1 VALDPQKEGGVT
13 MGQGALGT
21 VYENGDVIVRQ
32 GELGDC
38 MYVVQSGEVEVVQ
51 ATNGGEHRLAILGTG
66 DFFGEMAVFEKEVRS
81 ATVRA
86 HGEARAL
93 KVDKRTLLRRI
104 KEDPLLAVNLL
115 QTMSQRIRDLNA
127 HLAALQ
133 GGSS

>member
-1 VALDPQKEGGVT
+1 
-13 MGQGALGT
+13 
-21 VYENGDVIVRQ
+21 
-32 GELGDC
+32 

-51 ATNGGEHRLAILGTG
+51 ATPGGEHRLAVLGTG
-66 DFFGEMAVFEKEVRS
+66 DFFGEMAMFEKEVRS

-127 HLAALQ
+127 KLAALQ
-133 GGSS
+133 GEAS

>member
-1 VALDPQKEGGVT
+1 
-13 MGQGALGT
+13 MGQGALGS
-21 VYENGDVIVRQ
+21 VYKHGDVIVRQ
-32 GELGDC
+32 GDLADC

-51 ATNGGEHRLAILGTG
+51 ATDGGEQRLALLGSG
-66 DFFGEMAVFEKEVRS
+66 DFFGEMAMFEKEVRS

-115 QTMSQRIRDLNA
+115 QTMSHRIRELNA
-127 HLAALQ
+127 QLASLQ
-133 GGSS
+133 GETT

>member
-1 VALDPQKEGGVT
+1 

>member
-1 VALDPQKEGGVT
+1 

-21 VYENGDVIVRQ
+21 LYGDGEAIVRQ
-32 GELGDC
+32 GEVGDC

-51 ATNGGEHRLAILGTG
+51 RTNGGEQRLAILGTG
-66 DFFGEMAVFEKEVRS
+66 DFFGEMSVFEREVRS

-93 KVDKRTLLRRI
+93 KVDKKTLLRRI

-115 QTMSQRIRDLNA
+115 QTLSQRIRDLNA
-127 HLAALQ
+127 QLAQLKDVVR
-133 GGSS
+133 

>member
-1 VALDPQKEGGVT
+1 
-13 MGQGALGT
+13 MGQGALGS
-21 VYENGDVIVRQ
+21 VYKNGDVIVRQ
-32 GELGDC
+32 GELADC

-51 ATNGGEHRLAILGTG
+51 ATHGGEHRLAGLGTG
-66 DFFGEMAVFEKEVRS
+66 DFFGEMAMFEKEVRS

-93 KVDKRTLLRRI
+93 KVDKRTFLRRI

-127 HLAALQ
+127 KLAAFQ
-133 GGSS
+133 GDDS

>member
-1 VALDPQKEGGVT
+1 

-21 VYENGDVIVRQ
+21 VYRDGDVIVRQ

-38 MYVVQSGEVEVVQ
+38 MYVVQAGEVEVVH
-51 ATNGGEHRLAILGTG
+51 ATKGGEHRLAVLGTG

-115 QTMSQRIRDLNA
+115 QTMSHRIRDLNA
-127 HLAALQ
+127 QLAALQ
-133 GGSS
+133 GEPS

>member
-1 VALDPQKEGGVT
+1 
-13 MGQGALGT
+13 MGQGALGA
-21 VYENGDVIVRQ
+21 VYKNGDVIVRQ

-66 DFFGEMAVFEKEVRS
+66 DFFGEMSVFEKEVRS

-115 QTMSQRIRDLNA
+115 QTMSQRIRDLNV

-133 GGSS
+133 GESS

>member
-1 VALDPQKEGGVT
+1 

-21 VYENGDVIVRQ
+21 LYKSGDAIVRQ

-51 ATNGGEHRLAILGTG
+51 ATNGGEHRLAVLSAG
-66 DFFGEMAVFEKEVRS
+66 DFFGEMSVFEKEVRS

-86 HGEARAL
+86 HGEARVL
-93 KVDKRTLLRRI
+93 KVDKKTLLRRI

-115 QTMSQRIRDLNA
+115 QTMSRRIRELNA
-127 HLAALQ
+127 RLGSLT
-133 GGSS
+133 GGAS